1 MLYISLSANNKN
13 IDKILKKAE
22 SLKLEIRN
30 DVSWDDGFKYS
41 DKSTRNVT
49 VFEYSDNLWNY
60 LLELEPPVD
69 MSKKTKLL
77 ASHLTIPSPEEVV
90 KLGY

>member
-1 MLYISLSANNKN
+1 MLFISLSANNKN
-13 IDKILKKAE
+13 IDKILEKAK
-22 SLKLEIRN
+22 SLNLAILD

-41 DKSTRNVT
+41 DKSNRNVK

-60 LLELEPPVD
+60 LLELEPAVD
-69 MSKKTKLL
+69 TSKKTKLL
-77 ASHLTIPSPEEVV
+77 KSHLVIPSPEETL